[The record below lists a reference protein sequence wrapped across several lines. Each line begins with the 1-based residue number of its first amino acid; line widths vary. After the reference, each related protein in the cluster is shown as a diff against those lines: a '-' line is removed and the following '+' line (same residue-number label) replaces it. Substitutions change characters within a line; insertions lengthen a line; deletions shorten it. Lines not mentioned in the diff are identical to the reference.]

1 MKAARTALISGPY
14 PARMN
19 LKVLPVLLALP
30 LLGACAPVASLLA
43 NAEADGPAPRRAGPL
58 VVGQTWT
65 VSGPVDGRTVTQSV
79 NITDLVDVAD
89 GTASVNGRD
98 QADAF
103 GAGRAGFTVATYDGS
118 RRTLRFD
125 WIAENGATY
134 SCRIGTLLS
143 QPYQGELTLKTGG
156 RTATGTCSAVS
167 N

>member
-1 MKAARTALISGPY
+1 MRGPY
-14 PARMN
+14 PAPMN
-19 LKVLPVLLALP
+19 LKVLPALLSLP
-30 LLGACAPVASLLA
+30 RLSDCTPLASLLA
-43 NAEADGPAPRRAGPL
+43 NSETEGPRPRTAGPL
-58 VVGQTWT
+58 TVGQTWT
-65 VSGPVDGRTVTQSV
+65 VSGPVDGGTVTQSV

-103 GAGRAGFTVATYDGS
+103 STGRAGFTVATYDGV

-125 WIAENGATY
+125 WIGENGAAYT
-134 SCRIGTLLS
+134 CRITTLLS